1 MVDKLVD
8 QYLNFLVVERGLS
21 QNTLASYSRDLIR
34 YISYLRQHD
43 IIRIEKT
50 NCFHVSDFL
59 SHLKRKGL
67 SAKSRA
73 RNLVSIKGFYRF
85 LIKEGLLSENP
96 TSRIHPVKIPR
107 RLPHI
112 LSVEEVD
119 RLLIEPNPSEPL
131 ETRDTAMLELLYAT
145 GLRVSELVGIRLNDV
160 NLKIGYLKTLGK
172 GSKERMVPVGNAA
185 RERIEQ
191 YLFTNRH
198 RFLKGK
204 ESIYLF
210 VGRSGKRLTRQWF
223 WKIIRKYAKRAGI
236 TKRITPH
243 SLRHSFASH
252 LLERGADLRSVQM
265 MLGHSD
271 ISSTQI
277 YTHVT
282 RERLK
287 AIHHQYHPRG

>member
-43 IIRIEKT
+43 TIRIEKT
-50 NCFHVSDFL
+50 NWFHVSDFL
-59 SHLKRKGL
+59 SHLKKKGL

-112 LSVEEVD
+112 LSLEEVG
-119 RLLIEPNPSEPL
+119 RLLIEPSPSEPL
-131 ETRDTAMLELLYAT
+131 ETRDAAMLELLYAT
-145 GLRVSELVGIRLNDV
+145 GLRVSELVGIRLNDI

-185 RERIEQ
+185 RKRIEQ

-198 RFLKGK
+198 RLLRGK
-204 ESIYLF
+204 ESTYLF

>member
-8 QYLNFLVVERGLS
+8 QYLNFLIVERGLS
-21 QNTLASYSRDLIR
+21 QNTLASYSHDLIR
-34 YISYLRQHD
+34 YISYLKQQG
-43 IIRIEKT
+43 IIHIEKT
-50 NCFHVSDFL
+50 NCFHVSNFL
-59 SHLKRKGL
+59 SYLKKQGL

-73 RNLVSIKGFYRF
+73 RNLVSIKGFYKF
-85 LIKEGLLSENP
+85 LTKEGLLSENP
-96 TSRIHPVKIPR
+96 TSRTHPIKIPR
-107 RLPHI
+107 RLPHV
-112 LSVEEVD
+112 LSVEEID
-119 RLLIEPNPSEPL
+119 RLLTEPNSSKSL
-131 ETRDTAMLELLYAT
+131 EARDAAMLELLYAT
-145 GLRVSELVGIRLNDV
+145 GLRVSELINTRLNDV
-160 NLKIGYLKTLGK
+160 NLEIGYLKTLGK
-172 GSKERMVPVGNAA
+172 GNKERMVPVGSTA
-185 RERIEQ
+185 RERIKQ
-191 YLFTNRH
+191 YLFANRH
-198 RFLKGK
+198 RLLRGK
-204 ESIYLF
+204 ESTYLF

-223 WKIIRKYAKRAGI
+223 WKIIRKYAKRSGI

-287 AIHHQYHPRG
+287 AVHHQYHPRG